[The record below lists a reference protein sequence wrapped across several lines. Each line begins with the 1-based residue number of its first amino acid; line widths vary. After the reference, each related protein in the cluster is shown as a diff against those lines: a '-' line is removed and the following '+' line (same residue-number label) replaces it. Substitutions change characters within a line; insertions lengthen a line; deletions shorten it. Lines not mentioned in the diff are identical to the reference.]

1 MNLQSKLDLIE
12 QYRTCLRFLSHPGRG
27 IGYAVPLVLG
37 KDTTAVHIEVYHEA
51 TERTQRKN

>member
-12 QYRTCLRFLSHPGRG
+12 QYRTCLRFFSHPGRG
-27 IGYAVPLVLG
+27 IGYAVPLVWG

-51 TERTQRKN
+51 TERTRG

>member
-27 IGYAVPLVLG
+27 IDYTVEPITRIKGATFNV
-37 KDTTAVHIEVYHEA
+37 EVYHEA
-51 TERTQRKN
+51 TERTQR